1 MIIFEIYFH
10 KLLHIHFWS
19 FHCRKL
25 PEGMDFVFFSW
36 QNNFPPVAQIFDEK
50 DYVAGS
56 ESLYCGSLEV
66 RGP

>member
-1 MIIFEIYFH
+1 
-10 KLLHIHFWS
+10 
-19 FHCRKL
+19 
-25 PEGMDFVFFSW
+25 MDFVFFSW

>member
-1 MIIFEIYFH
+1 
-10 KLLHIHFWS
+10 
-19 FHCRKL
+19 
-25 PEGMDFVFFSW
+25 MDFVFFSW

-50 DYVAGS
+50 DYVAGF